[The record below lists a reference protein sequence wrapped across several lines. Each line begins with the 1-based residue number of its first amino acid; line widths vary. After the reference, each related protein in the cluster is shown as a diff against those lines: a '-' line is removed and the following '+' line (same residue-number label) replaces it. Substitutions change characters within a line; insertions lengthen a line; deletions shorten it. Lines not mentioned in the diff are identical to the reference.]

1 MRKRHQAILISS
13 NAKKN
18 ICNEISLNLDSYENE
33 QRLIFNNYFKENISP
48 EDIDMSKKKEKSP
61 ENVEDEEEDEEEKS
75 DLEDISDSEEDYI
88 SINSDIKVPHLGE
101 EKGPYIKY
109 DISENAFVGGIN
121 YNDYT
126 IIQKN
131 KIKIN
136 TEKNDS
142 INNDK
147 GRYNKNNNNNEQNKE
162 ERIIKIG
169 EKIDFN
175 DILEQ
180 MAYWSEQISIE
191 NSKDKKNKKKN
202 KEVEIPDINILQLF
216 KLYPKKMEEIQE
228 NIEIIDKEIKDK
240 NLNNDNCPIK
250 KIVND
255 QENIVNEKIQ
265 NINKLSKEL
274 DRIKEISYGDNF
286 SLIEFK

>member
-216 KLYPKKMEEIQE
+216 KLYPKKMEEMQE

>member
-1 MRKRHQAILISS
+1 M
-13 NAKKN
+13 
-18 ICNEISLNLDSYENE
+18 DSYENE

-48 EDIDMSKKKEKSP
+48 EDIYMSKKKEKSP

-191 NSKDKKNKKKN
+191 K
-202 KEVEIPDINILQLF
+202 
-216 KLYPKKMEEIQE
+216 
-228 NIEIIDKEIKDK
+228 
-240 NLNNDNCPIK
+240 
-250 KIVND
+250 
-255 QENIVNEKIQ
+255 
-265 NINKLSKEL
+265 
-274 DRIKEISYGDNF
+274 
-286 SLIEFK
+286 